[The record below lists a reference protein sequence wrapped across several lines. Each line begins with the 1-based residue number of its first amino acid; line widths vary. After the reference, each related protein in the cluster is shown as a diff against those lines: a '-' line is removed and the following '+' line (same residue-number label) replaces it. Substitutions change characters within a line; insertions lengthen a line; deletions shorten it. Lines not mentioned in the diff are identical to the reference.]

1 MNAKELFIS
10 EGAPAG
16 IWFCGECRNVAKTQS
31 QAEECCKK
39 YECRICGEPVEKQFW
54 TVHPEC
60 RRNEQ
65 IERAEKLDAWDG
77 WVYLEGFYH
86 EFFESVGAL
95 VDEIKNDG
103 EVKTPEYVFI
113 CKPIQFHAPSVDRI
127 IEWSCDDHYEDAS
140 EHIKGEVELSLAL
153 QRFEAANHHIISYEP
168 DFTKMVRVREA

>member
-39 YECRICGEPVEKQFW
+39 LDCRICGEPVEQQFW
-54 TVHPEC
+54 MVHPEC

-65 IERAEKLDAWDG
+65 IERAEKIESWDG

-86 EFFESVGAL
+86 EFFESVGSL
-95 VDEIKNDG
+95 LDEIKNDG

-113 CKPIQFHAPSVDRI
+113 CKPVNFRAPDVDRI
-127 IEWSCDDHYEDAS
+127 IEWSCDDHHESAADSIQGDEQLAEALKDFEDINC
-140 EHIKGEVELSLAL
+140 HV
-153 QRFEAANHHIISYEP
+153 ISYEP